1 MKKPYLLFA
10 LLLIFSIE
18 SKAEQSV
25 SPPILINT
33 ENPDAIMPTY
43 GNWCGANHPENIE
56 EAEKP
61 VNALDRACQKH
72 DLCYLEKG
80 YLSCDC
86 DKVFS
91 DEVISGLNENKFV
104 GTEKLFAY
112 SFRAYF
118 KGSLCA
124 GNHQDKIAPSRAVN
138 NYIKEI
144 GNEVLNVIDKIP
156 FIND

>member
-1 MKKPYLLFA
+1 MKNLYSLFV

-18 SKAEQSV
+18 SEAGQPV
-25 SPPILINT
+25 SDPILINT
-33 ENPDAIMPTY
+33 DNPDAIMPTY
-43 GNWCGANHPENIE
+43 GNWCGANHPKNIE
-56 EAEKP
+56 TAEKP
-61 VNALDRACQKH
+61 VNALDSVCQKH

-86 DKVFS
+86 DKVFN

-104 GTEKLFAY
+104 GTEKLFAF
-112 SFRAYF
+112 SFRSYF

-138 NYIKEI
+138 NFIKKI
-144 GNEVLNVIDKIP
+144 GDKALNIIDKIP